1 MSTIIDGLGTL
12 GIFFIIILIVFII
25 ISCLMWFLVPF
36 WILSIKTSLK
46 NIQYYLEKNQD
57 FKINEKQNQDCKIN
71 ERKDIFK
78 NKSTY
83 NFYMVYI

>member
-1 MSTIIDGLGTL
+1 MSNLIDNLGSF
-12 GIFFIIILIVFII
+12 GIFFLTILGFFVL

-57 FKINEKQNQDCKIN
+57 FKINEREN
-71 ERKDIFK
+71 IFK
-78 NKSTY
+78 NK
-83 NFYMVYI
+83 IL